1 MVRVYVGIVRQGRN
15 GNLTNIISEYDS
27 KKDFINDLRRNG
39 YRVLGAFTEEQVE
52 YIKLTSKLDME
63 ESFLFNNYES
73 IDYIKQCL

>member
-1 MVRVYVGIVRQGRN
+1 MRVYVGIVRQGRN

-39 YRVLGAFTEEQVE
+39 YRVLGVFTEEQVE
-52 YIKLTSKLDME
+52 YIKLTPKLDME

-73 IDYIKQCL
+73 IEYIKQCL

>member
-1 MVRVYVGIVRQGRN
+1 MRVYVGIVRQGRN